1 MGLVNSY
8 RSNKIFLKSNSF
20 VQCYWGKVRFSAH
33 VMRYM
38 HACCTLHVAR
48 QKSKVALSGGAAFDL
63 PPFYFRRL
71 KGSGVD
77 GVVLSGRQTTAL
89 PYQKSIF
96 VCR

>member
-1 MGLVNSY
+1 
-8 RSNKIFLKSNSF
+8 
-20 VQCYWGKVRFSAH
+20 
-33 VMRYM
+33 
-38 HACCTLHVAR
+38 LHVAR